1 MKQDLISM
9 LEAFRMGHED
19 RAARLFRAYAEKK
32 VHALISEDHQRTMTS
47 EQMEKHIEMLHG
59 KAEDKAAF
67 LKKLASY
74 STLDAVSEEDFRKCA
89 EDIQSKGKLYMDK
102 AIHALEKLV
111 GYKFDPKKV
120 DENLGNVITRPVDS
134 VVVGLPKIPNAYTTK
149 KIPKKKKVLP
159 KVNKGRYGTGYAP
172 GAWHGD
178 HDSDGGG
185 SAGGDAG
192 AGGDGGGGE

>member
-1 MKQDLISM
+1 MKEDLISM
-9 LEAFRMGHED
+9 LEAFRMGHHE
-19 RAARLFRAYAEKK
+19 RAARLFKEYAEKK
-32 VHALISEDHQRTMTS
+32 VYSLINEDHQRTMTS

-59 KAEDKAAF
+59 KAEDKEAF

-74 STLDAVSEEDFRKCA
+74 STLDAVSEKDFRKCA
-89 EDIQSKGKLYMDK
+89 EDIQAKGKLYMDK
-102 AIHALEKLV
+102 AIHSLEKLV

-120 DENLGNVITRPVDS
+120 EENLGNVITRPVDS

-149 KIPKKKKVLP
+149 NIPKKKKVLP

-178 HDSDGGG
+178 NDSDGGNTGG
-185 SAGGDAG
+185 SDSS

>member
-9 LEAFRMGHED
+9 LEAFRMGHEA

-32 VHALISEDHQRTMTS
+32 VHALITEDHERYMTS

-59 KAEDKAAF
+59 KAQDKKAF
-67 LKKLASY
+67 LKKLATY

-89 EDIQSKGKLYMDK
+89 ENIQSKGKLYMDK

-111 GYKFDPKKV
+111 GYTFNPKKV
-120 DENLGNVITRPVDS
+120 DENFGNVITRPVDS

-149 KIPKKKKVLP
+149 KNSKEEKKFFQK
-159 KVNKGRYGTGYAP
+159 
-172 GAWHGD
+172 
-178 HDSDGGG
+178 
-185 SAGGDAG
+185 
-192 AGGDGGGGE
+192 

>member
-1 MKQDLISM
+1 
-9 LEAFRMGHED
+9 MGHD
-19 RAARLFRAYAEKK
+19 ARAARLFRAYAEKK
-32 VHALISEDHQRTMTS
+32 VHSLISEDHERSMTS
-47 EQMEKHIEMLHG
+47 DQMEKHIEMLHG
-59 KAEDKAAF
+59 KAEDKEAF

-89 EDIQSKGKLYMDK
+89 EDIQSKGKIPMDK

-111 GYKFDPKKV
+111 GYTFNPKKV
-120 DENLGNVITRPVDS
+120 EENLGNVITRPVNS

-172 GAWHGD
+172 GSWHGD
-178 HDSDGGG
+178 HASDG
-185 SAGGDAG
+185 GGDAG
-192 AGGDGGGGE
+192 AGGGDGGGGGGE